1 MEWLVICMIISSC
14 WNKHAILVDFRR
26 VSRSELALINL
37 LDGEWTFDDDSFVQG
52 IRKVLWTREG
62 QTRYHAPDFYFKR
75 EIYWHHCAVIK
86 QTFYLKYHVFVANI
100 SWKHN
105 LTSVDLE
112 SCVRAGDCYS
122 CIRSRESSLNTA
134 DNAIIFFHISFDA
147 KIIIHNCIPRHL
159 NHDMLNRRW
168 VRLED
173 CPWARVFQN

>member
-1 MEWLVICMIISSC
+1 
-14 WNKHAILVDFRR
+14 
-26 VSRSELALINL
+26 
-37 LDGEWTFDDDSFVQG
+37 
-52 IRKVLWTREG
+52 
-62 QTRYHAPDFYFKR
+62 
-75 EIYWHHCAVIK
+75 
-86 QTFYLKYHVFVANI
+86 LKYHVFVANI